1 MSANW
6 HIWYTFYDHSS
17 KHRPGTWIPLFW
29 IEKCNM
35 SVSNCWHICA
45 EFLLDVCIVWGFP
58 LEAFVPSV
66 PWRQNRANVSSECLS
81 SAPTPHPWMYLSKL
95 QNVFVQITNSATTS
109 FGYVS
114 FCSDLFGW
122 EMFVLNFQFLLMQFL
137 NAMQFLR
144 QSFLSALIRTL
155 SGNHHALIL

>member
-1 MSANW
+1 MTLLPVSTMSANW

-95 QNVFVQITNSATTS
+95 QNVFCSIAKCICTDLICNTKCIFLMKRRHNSAN
-109 FGYVS
+109 VS
-114 FCSDLFGW
+114 PEC
-122 EMFVLNFQFLLMQFL
+122 
-137 NAMQFLR
+137 
-144 QSFLSALIRTL
+144 LSSAPTPY
-155 SGNHHALIL
+155 H